1 MEQSDSTLL
10 QTIIEE
16 VNNAEQQSIQ
26 QPPPVQQQLP
36 AMTVENNLAA
46 MPIAHQAPT
55 SVGKMYE
62 LFNSVQE
69 RCGFGSFSKLLKE
82 KGLSAAVVFVLVL
95 LVLSPSVRSLI
106 FKLFQQSEL
115 NIDSNV
121 SARVIL
127 ALVTAIIYTLFGT
140 FFI

>member
-10 QTIIEE
+10 QTIIAE

-26 QPPPVQQQLP
+26 QPPPVHQQP
-36 AMTVENNLAA
+36 TPMTVNENLAS

-69 RCGFGSFSKLLKE
+69 RCGIGSFSKLLKE

-106 FKLFQQSEL
+106 FKLFRQTDL

-127 ALVTAIIYTLFGT
+127 AIVTAMAYTFFGT
-140 FFI
+140 FCT